1 MQDYVDRPL
10 DIGSAISFGWNKFV
24 ANIGPLLLAAL
35 AVFAV
40 QAVFTFIER
49 GVDGRFAF
57 WLVRIAGNVVSIII
71 AMGWIRIGL
80 NIVDGRRA
88 DVADLFVVD
97 GGFWSYVGASIV
109 FGICVT
115 IGLIFFIVPGII
127 IALIW
132 FFYGYNIVDKGDS
145 MMEAFARSNQL
156 TKGRKGQLFVFMLV
170 LALLNIVGLL
180 LLIVGVL
187 VTAAISLIAVAYVYR
202 RLCGEPVAE
211 AS

>member
-1 MQDYVDRPL
+1 MQEHTDRPI
-10 DIGSAISFGWNKFV
+10 DIGKAISFGWNGFV

-40 QAVFTFIER
+40 QAVFSLLLR
-49 GVDGRFAF
+49 SVDGAFADL
-57 WLVRIAGNVVSIII
+57 LVQIASWVISLII

-88 DVADLFVVD
+88 DVADLFQFD
-97 GGFWSYVGASIV
+97 DRFWSYAGASIV
-109 FGICVT
+109 FGICVA
-115 IGLIFFIVPGII
+115 IGLVFFIIPGVI

-145 MMEAFARSNQL
+145 MGEAFARSNQL
-156 TKGRKGQLFVFMLV
+156 TKGRKLELFAFGLV
-170 LALLNIVGLL
+170 LILLNILGLL

-187 VTAAISLIAVAYVYR
+187 ITAAISLIAVAYVYR
-202 RLCGEPVAE
+202 RLSGEPVVDPA
-211 AS
+211 